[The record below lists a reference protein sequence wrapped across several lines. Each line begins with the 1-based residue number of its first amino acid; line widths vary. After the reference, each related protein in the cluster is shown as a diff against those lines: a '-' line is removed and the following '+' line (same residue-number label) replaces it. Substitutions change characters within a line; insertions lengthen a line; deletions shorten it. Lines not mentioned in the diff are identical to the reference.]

1 MASLLRIVLSD
12 DHALF
17 RLGLKRI
24 LEGIPGTTVIGEA
37 GDGFELLNLLK
48 KLRPDLVLLDI
59 SMPRLRGLEAIP
71 EIKALHPAMKIVIL
85 TMHKRKEYLREAI
98 AAGAAGYLL
107 KEDAGAELA
116 TAIDRVRK
124 GKTYVSPL
132 IAEELTDEWAQFSR
146 GELQPD
152 FKGVSLTL
160 REREVLKLIAEG
172 KSSKEIADLLTIS
185 ARTAEHHRANIMMK
199 LHANKTADLV
209 KYACSHG
216 YVN

>member
-1 MASLLRIVLSD
+1 MTALIRIVLSD

-24 LEGIPGTTVIGEA
+24 LEGIPGTAVIGEA
-37 GDGFELLNLLK
+37 ADGFELLKILK
-48 KLRPDLVLLDI
+48 RLKPDLILLDI
-59 SMPRLRGLEAIP
+59 SMPRLRGLEAIS
-71 EIKALHPAMKIVIL
+71 EIKALHPGVKILIL

-116 TAIDRVRK
+116 AAIDRVGK

-132 IAEELTDEWAQFSR
+132 IAEELTDEWARFSR
-146 GELQPD
+146 GELQPE
-152 FKGVSLTL
+152 FRGVSLTL

-172 KSSKEIADLLTIS
+172 KSSKEIADLLIIS

-216 YVN
+216 YVS